1 MFSDRW
7 WIAKAGVAL
16 LLLAGLCSRADRTL
30 RDIHPDVERVALFT
44 EDLRNKTII
53 LWGKRILSRDATGFE
68 VDTKVG
74 PVRVLTPEPPPEG
87 EVISA
92 VTQPTGPR
100 TLRALSL
107 QINAGWTWK
116 RPLNYAISVLTV
128 LAYLWIVRGR
138 FRWRIEEGV
147 FRSRY

>member
-7 WIAKAGVAL
+7 WIAKAAAAL
-16 LLLAGLCSRADRTL
+16 LLLAGLCTRADRTL
-30 RDIHPDVERVALFT
+30 REIHPDVEQVALFT
-44 EDLRNKTII
+44 DELRNKTII
-53 LWGKRILSRDATGFE
+53 LWGKRVLSRDAAGFE

-87 EVISA
+87 VVISA
-92 VTQPTGPR
+92 VTRPTGPR
-100 TLRALSL
+100 LLTATSL
-107 QINAGWTWK
+107 QINAGWAWK
-116 RPLNYAISVLTV
+116 RPLNYILSVLTV

-147 FRSRY
+147 IRSRY

>member
-7 WIAKAGVAL
+7 WIAKAAVAL
-16 LLLAGLCSRADRTL
+16 LLLAGLCARADRTL
-30 RDIHPDVERVALFT
+30 REIHPDVEQAAFFT
-44 EDLRNKTII
+44 DELRNKTII
-53 LWGKRILSRDATGFE
+53 VWGRKVLSRDAAGFE
-68 VDTKVG
+68 IDTKVG
-74 PVRVLTPEPPPEG
+74 PVRVLTPEPPPLG

-92 VTQPTGPR
+92 VTRPTGPR
-100 TLRALSL
+100 TLTATSL
-107 QINAGWTWK
+107 QINAGWAWK
-116 RPLNYAISVLTV
+116 RPLNYILSVLTV